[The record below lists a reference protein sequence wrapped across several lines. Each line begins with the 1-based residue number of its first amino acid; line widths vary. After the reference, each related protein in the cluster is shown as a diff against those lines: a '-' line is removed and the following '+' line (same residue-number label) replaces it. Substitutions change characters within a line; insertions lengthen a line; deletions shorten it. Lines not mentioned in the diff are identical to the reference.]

1 MKYYLGYNNK
11 DGFISLIFKDVKAD
25 AIFESKLKFSNESG
39 WVQAVSGSP
48 YEEEYMMY
56 SGITDLLAKLVRIEN
71 EEIMFSDLQNENER
85 FVSFFNKIREL
96 SSAVAS
102 DSISDQLLGLKN
114 IEYFLEKQNIPSD
127 RVSIGTEFIGMDIGG
142 TFEKN
147 NLEVSVQ
154 YPLALTLVILS
165 ELLSYFENIKE
176 ETDDVL
182 LLESNAEW
190 NYLLTGND
198 KLPTIFKDLGLEKY
212 IECLD
217 VKNYLYHEILKI
229 KEPELPFD

>member
-11 DGFISLIFKDVKAD
+11 DGFISLIFKDVKTD
-25 AIFESKLKFSNESG
+25 AIFENKLKFSNESG

-56 SGITDLLAKLVRIEN
+56 SGITDLLAKLVRVEN
-71 EEIMFSDLQNENER
+71 EDKMFSDLKNENER
-85 FVSFFNKIREL
+85 FVSFFSKIRGF
-96 SSAVAS
+96 SKASAS
-102 DSISDQLLGLKN
+102 DSISDQLLVLKN
-114 IEYFLEKQNIPSD
+114 IESFLKKQNIPSD

-142 TFEKN
+142 TFEN
-147 NLEVSVQ
+147 NDLDVSVH
-154 YPLALTLVILS
+154 YPLALTLVVLS
-165 ELLSYFENIKE
+165 ELLSYFEKIKE
-176 ETDDVL
+176 ATGDVL

-190 NYLLTGND
+190 NYLLTGNE

-217 VKNYLYHEILKI
+217 VKSYLYDEILKI
-229 KEPELPFD
+229 KEPDLPFD